1 MSYMLS
7 SNFRSELKMKV
18 SREQAAENRERIVQ
32 VAAKLFRER
41 GFDGI
46 GVADL
51 MKAAGLTHGGFYGHF
66 TSKEDLA
73 AEASGRALE
82 ETLQYW
88 STAIEKTPDE
98 AFQKII
104 NRYLSEGHRDAP
116 GRGCLVAALGSDVG
130 RQARPVRRV
139 VTDGIN
145 AFIGQL
151 MQLVPGKTKAVRR
164 RQALTDFAAMVG
176 AVTIAR
182 AVDDPALSKDVLD
195 AVASSLSEQCDGSR
209 H

>member
-1 MSYMLS
+1 MSYIR
-7 SNFRSELKMKV
+7 RSDFKGEMKMRV

-51 MKAAGLTHGGFYGHF
+51 MKAAGLTHGGFYGNF
-66 TSKEDLA
+66 SSKDDLA
-73 AEASGRALE
+73 AEASGRALKE
-82 ETLQYW
+82 LSEYW
-88 STAIEKTPDE
+88 TTVIEKAPET
-98 AFQKII
+98 AFSTIVH
-104 NRYLSEGHRDAP
+104 RYLSEGHRDAP
-116 GRGCLVAALGSDVG
+116 GQGCLVAALGSDLG

-139 VTDGIN
+139 VTEGIN

-151 MQLVPGKTKAVRR
+151 MQVIPGKSKVARR
-164 RQALTDFAAMVG
+164 RRALTDFAAMVG

-182 AVDDPALSKDVLD
+182 AVDDPALSKDVLE
-195 AVASSLSEQCDGSR
+195 AVASALSKRDAESR

>member
-1 MSYMLS
+1 
-7 SNFRSELKMKV
+7 MKV

-66 TSKEDLA
+66 ASKEDLA

-88 STAIEKTPDE
+88 STAIEKAPDE
-98 AFQKII
+98 AFLRIV
-104 NRYLSEGHRDAP
+104 NRYVSEAHRDAP

-151 MQLVPGKTKAVRR
+151 MQLVPGKSKAAWR

-195 AVASSLSEQCDGSR
+195 AVASSLLEQRDGSR

>member
-1 MSYMLS
+1 
-7 SNFRSELKMKV
+7 MKV

-66 TSKEDLA
+66 ASKEDLA

-98 AFQKII
+98 AFLKII

-145 AFIGQL
+145 AFIEQL
-151 MQLVPGKTKAVRR
+151 MQLVPGKSKAARR
-164 RQALTDFAAMVG
+164 RQALADFAAMVG

-182 AVDDPALSKDVLD
+182 AVDDLVLSRDVLD
-195 AVASSLSEQCDGSR
+195 AVASSLSEQCDGS
-209 H
+209 HH

>member
-1 MSYMLS
+1 
-7 SNFRSELKMKV
+7 MKV
-18 SREQAAENRERIVQ
+18 SREQAVENRERVVQ

-51 MKAAGLTHGGFYGHF
+51 MKAAGLTHGGFYGNF
-66 TSKEDLA
+66 SSKEDLA
-73 AEASGRALE
+73 AEASVRALQE
-82 ETLQYW
+82 LAQYW
-88 STAIEKTPDE
+88 ATVIEKSPDA
-98 AFQKII
+98 AFPTIV

-116 GRGCLVAALGSDVG
+116 GKGCLVAALGSDLR
-130 RQARPVRRV
+130 RQARPVRRA
-139 VTDGIN
+139 VTAGVN

-151 MQLVPGKTKAVRR
+151 MQLVPGKSKVARR

-182 AVDDPALSKDVLD
+182 AVDDAALSKDVLE
-195 AVASSLSEQCDGSR
+195 AVASALLERGDGIR

>member
-1 MSYMLS
+1 
-7 SNFRSELKMKV
+7 MKV

-66 TSKEDLA
+66 ASKEDLA
-73 AEASGRALE
+73 AEASDRALKE
-82 ETLQYW
+82 LSQYW
-88 STAIEKTPDE
+88 SAVIDKAPDE
-98 AFQKII
+98 AVSTIV

-116 GRGCLVAALGSDVG
+116 GRGCLVAALGSDLG
-130 RQARPVRRV
+130 RQARPVRRA
-139 VTDGIN
+139 VTDGVN

-151 MQLVPGKTKAVRR
+151 MQLVPGKSKVARH

-182 AVDDPALSKDVLD
+182 AVDDPRLSKDVLD
-195 AVASSLSEQCDGSR
+195 AVASALSERDDGNR

>member
-1 MSYMLS
+1 
-7 SNFRSELKMKV
+7 MKV

-66 TSKEDLA
+66 ASKEDLA

-82 ETLQYW
+82 ETLRYW
-88 STAIEKTPDE
+88 STAIEKTPGE
-98 AFQKII
+98 AFLKII
-104 NRYLSEGHRDAP
+104 NRYLSEAHRDAP

-151 MQLVPGKTKAVRR
+151 MQLVPGKSKAVRR

-195 AVASSLSEQCDGSR
+195 AVASSLLEQRDGSR

>member
-1 MSYMLS
+1 M
-7 SNFRSELKMKV
+7 KMRV
-18 SREQAAENRERIVQ
+18 SREQAVENRERIVQ

-51 MKAAGLTHGGFYGHF
+51 MKAAGLTHGGFYGNF
-66 TSKEDLA
+66 SSKDDLV

-82 ETLQYW
+82 ELAQYW
-88 STAIEKTPDE
+88 STVIEKAPE
-98 AFQKII
+98 SAFATIVD
-104 NRYLSEGHRDAP
+104 RYLSEGHRDAP
-116 GRGCLVAALGSDVG
+116 GRGCLVAALGSDLR

-139 VTDGIN
+139 VTEGVS

-151 MQLVPGKTKAVRR
+151 MQVIPGKSKAARR

-195 AVASSLSEQCDGSR
+195 AVASALSERDAGSR

>member
-1 MSYMLS
+1 
-7 SNFRSELKMKV
+7 MKV
-18 SREQAAENRERIVQ
+18 SREQTAENRERIVQ

-66 TSKEDLA
+66 GSKEDLA
-73 AEASGRALE
+73 AEASDRALKD
-82 ETLQYW
+82 TLQYW
-88 STAIEKTPDE
+88 SSVVDKNPDE
-98 AFQKII
+98 AFSTLV
-104 NRYLSEGHRDAP
+104 NRYLSEGHRDTP
-116 GRGCLVAALGSDVG
+116 GKGCLVAALGSDVG

-139 VTDGIN
+139 VTDGIQ
-145 AFIGQL
+145 AVIGQL
-151 MQLVPGKTKAVRR
+151 MQLVPGKSKPARR
-164 RQALTDFAAMVG
+164 RRALTDFAAMVG

-195 AVASSLSEQCDGSR
+195 AVASSLLEQRDGSR

>member
-1 MSYMLS
+1 
-7 SNFRSELKMKV
+7 MKV

-66 TSKEDLA
+66 ASKEDLA
-73 AEASGRALE
+73 AEASGRALKE
-82 ETLQYW
+82 LFQYW
-88 STAIEKTPDE
+88 SAVIEKAPDE
-98 AFQKII
+98 AFSTIV

-116 GRGCLVAALGSDVG
+116 GRGCLVAALGSDLG

-145 AFIGQL
+145 AFLGQL
-151 MQLVPGKTKAVRR
+151 MQLVPGKSKTARR

-195 AVASSLSEQCDGSR
+195 AVASSLSERDDGNR

>member
-1 MSYMLS
+1 
-7 SNFRSELKMKV
+7 MKV

-66 TSKEDLA
+66 ASKEDLA

-88 STAIEKTPDE
+88 STAIEKAPDE
-98 AFQKII
+98 AFLRIV
-104 NRYLSEGHRDAP
+104 NRYVSEAHRDAP

-151 MQLVPGKTKAVRR
+151 MQLVPGKSKAARR

-195 AVASSLSEQCDGSR
+195 AVASSLLEQRDGSR

>member
-1 MSYMLS
+1 
-7 SNFRSELKMKV
+7 MKV

-66 TSKEDLA
+66 ASKEDLA
-73 AEASGRALE
+73 VEASDRALKDI
-82 ETLQYW
+82 LQYW
-88 STAIEKTPDE
+88 SGVVDKNPDE
-98 AFQKII
+98 AFSTIV

-116 GRGCLVAALGSDVG
+116 GKGCLVAALGSDLG

-151 MQLVPGKTKAVRR
+151 MQLVPGKSKAARR
-164 RQALTDFAAMVG
+164 RQALADLSAMVG

-195 AVASSLSEQCDGSR
+195 AVASSLSEQSHGSR

>member
-1 MSYMLS
+1 
-7 SNFRSELKMKV
+7 MKV

-66 TSKEDLA
+66 GSKEDLA
-73 AEASGRALE
+73 AEASDRALKD
-82 ETLQYW
+82 TVQYW
-88 STAIEKTPDE
+88 SGVVDKAPDE
-98 AFQKII
+98 AFSTIV
-104 NRYLSEGHRDAP
+104 NRYLSEGHRDTP
-116 GRGCLVAALGSDVG
+116 GKGCLVAALGSDLG

-139 VTDGIN
+139 VTDGIQ

-151 MQLVPGKTKAVRR
+151 MQLVPGKSKPARR

-195 AVASSLSEQCDGSR
+195 AVASSLLGQREGSR

>member
-1 MSYMLS
+1 MLS
-7 SNFRSELKMKV
+7 SGFRSETTKMKV

-66 TSKEDLA
+66 ASKEDLA

-82 ETLQYW
+82 ELAQYW
-88 STAIEKTPDE
+88 SAVIEKAPDE
-98 AFQKII
+98 AFLKIV

-139 VTDGIN
+139 VTAGID
-145 AFIGQL
+145 AFVEQL
-151 MQLVPGKTKAVRR
+151 MQLVHGKSKAARR
-164 RQALTDFAAMVG
+164 RQALIDFAAMVG

-182 AVDDPALSKDVLD
+182 AADDPALSKEVLD
-195 AVASSLSEQCDGSR
+195 AVASSLSEAVR
-209 H
+209 R

>member
-1 MSYMLS
+1 
-7 SNFRSELKMKV
+7 MKV

-32 VAAKLFRER
+32 VAARLFRER

-66 TSKEDLA
+66 GSKEDLA
-73 AEASGRALE
+73 AEASDRALKD
-82 ETLQYW
+82 TLQYW
-88 STAIEKTPDE
+88 STVIDKTPDE
-98 AFQKII
+98 AFSTIVD
-104 NRYLSEGHRDAP
+104 RYLSEGHRDAP
-116 GRGCLVAALGSDVG
+116 GKGCLVAALGSDLG
-130 RQARPVRRV
+130 RQPRPVRRV
-139 VTDGIN
+139 VTDGIQ
-145 AFIGQL
+145 ALIGQL
-151 MQLVPGKTKAVRR
+151 MQLVPGKSKPARR

-195 AVASSLSEQCDGSR
+195 AVASSLLEQREGSR

>member
-1 MSYMLS
+1 
-7 SNFRSELKMKV
+7 MKV

-66 TSKEDLA
+66 ASKEELA
-73 AEASGRALE
+73 AEASGHALE
-82 ETLQYW
+82 ELAQYW
-88 STAIEKTPDE
+88 SAVIAKAPDA
-98 AFQKII
+98 AFSTIVK
-104 NRYLSEGHRDAP
+104 RYLSEGHRDAP
-116 GRGCLVAALGSDVG
+116 GRGCLVAALGSDLG
-130 RQARPVRRV
+130 RQARSVRRV
-139 VTDGIN
+139 VTAGIN

-151 MQLVPGKTKAVRR
+151 MQLVPGKSRAARR
-164 RQALTDFAAMVG
+164 RRALTDFAAMVG

-182 AVDDPALSKDVLD
+182 AVDDSSLSKDVLD
-195 AVASSLSEQCDGSR
+195 AVASALSERDDGNR

>member
-1 MSYMLS
+1 
-7 SNFRSELKMKV
+7 MKV
-18 SREQAAENRERIVQ
+18 SREQAAENRDRIVQ

-66 TSKEDLA
+66 ASKEDLA
-73 AEASGRALE
+73 AEASDRALKE
-82 ETLQYW
+82 LLQYW
-88 STAIEKTPDE
+88 SAVIEKAPDE
-98 AFQKII
+98 AFSTIV
-104 NRYLSEGHRDAP
+104 NRYVSEGHRDAP
-116 GRGCLVAALGSDVG
+116 GRGCLVAALGSDLG

-151 MQLVPGKTKAVRR
+151 MQLVPGKSKAARR

-195 AVASSLSEQCDGSR
+195 AVVSALSERGDGS
-209 H
+209 HH

>member
-1 MSYMLS
+1 
-7 SNFRSELKMKV
+7 MKV

-66 TSKEDLA
+66 ASKEDLA

-88 STAIEKTPDE
+88 STAIEKAPDE
-98 AFQKII
+98 AFLRIV
-104 NRYLSEGHRDAP
+104 NRYVSEGHRDAP
-116 GRGCLVAALGSDVG
+116 GKGCLVAALGSDVG

-151 MQLVPGKTKAVRR
+151 MQLVPGKSKPARR

-195 AVASSLSEQCDGSR
+195 AVASLLLEQREGSR

>member
-1 MSYMLS
+1 
-7 SNFRSELKMKV
+7 MKV

-66 TSKEDLA
+66 ASKEDLA

-88 STAIEKTPDE
+88 STAIEKAPDE
-98 AFQKII
+98 AFQKIV
-104 NRYLSEGHRDAP
+104 NRYVSEAHRDAP

-151 MQLVPGKTKAVRR
+151 MQLVPGKSKAVRR
-164 RQALTDFAAMVG
+164 QQALTDFAAMVG

-182 AVDDPALSKDVLD
+182 AADDPALSKDVLD
-195 AVASSLSEQCDGSR
+195 AVASSLLEQRDGSR

>member
-1 MSYMLS
+1 
-7 SNFRSELKMKV
+7 MKV
-18 SREQAAENRERIVQ
+18 SREQAAEKRERIVQ

-66 TSKEDLA
+66 GSKEDLA
-73 AEASGRALE
+73 AEASDRALKD
-82 ETLQYW
+82 TVQYW
-88 STAIEKTPDE
+88 SSVVDKAPDE
-98 AFQKII
+98 AFSTIV
-104 NRYLSEGHRDAP
+104 NRYLSEGHRDTP
-116 GRGCLVAALGSDVG
+116 GKGCLVAALGSDLG

-139 VTDGIN
+139 VTDGIQ

-151 MQLVPGKTKAVRR
+151 MQLVPGKSKPARR

-195 AVASSLSEQCDGSR
+195 AVASSLLGQREGSR

>member
-1 MSYMLS
+1 MLS
-7 SNFRSELKMKV
+7 SDRSELTKMKV

-66 TSKEDLA
+66 ASKEDLA
-73 AEASGRALE
+73 AEASGRALKE
-82 ETLQYW
+82 LLQYW
-88 STAIEKTPDE
+88 SAVIERAPDE
-98 AFQKII
+98 AFSTIV

-116 GRGCLVAALGSDVG
+116 GRGCLVAALGSDLG

-145 AFIGQL
+145 AFIGQI
-151 MQLVPGKTKAVRR
+151 MQLVPGKSKAARR

-195 AVASSLSEQCDGSR
+195 AVASALSERDDGSR

>member
-1 MSYMLS
+1 
-7 SNFRSELKMKV
+7 MKV
-18 SREQAAENRERIVQ
+18 SREQAAENRERIIQ

-66 TSKEDLA
+66 ASKEDLA

-82 ETLQYW
+82 ELAQYW
-88 STAIEKTPDE
+88 SAVIEKAPDE
-98 AFQKII
+98 AFSTIV

-130 RQARPVRRV
+130 RQARTVRRV
-139 VTDGIN
+139 VTDGIQ

-151 MQLVPGKTKAVRR
+151 MQLVPGKSKAARR
-164 RQALTDFAAMVG
+164 RQALADFAAMVG

-195 AVASSLSEQCDGSR
+195 AVASALSERGDGGR

>member
-1 MSYMLS
+1 MLS
-7 SNFRSELKMKV
+7 SDFGSETIKMKV

-66 TSKEDLA
+66 ASKEDLA

-82 ETLQYW
+82 ELSQYW
-88 STAIEKTPDE
+88 STVIEKAPDE
-98 AFQKII
+98 AFLKIV

-139 VTDGIN
+139 VTAGIE

-151 MQLVPGKTKAVRR
+151 MQLVPGKSKAARR

-182 AVDDPALSKDVLD
+182 AADDPALSKEVLD
-195 AVASSLSEQCDGSR
+195 AVASSLSEAVR
-209 H
+209 R

>member
-1 MSYMLS
+1 
-7 SNFRSELKMKV
+7 MKV

-66 TSKEDLA
+66 ASKEDLA
-73 AEASGRALE
+73 AEASGHALE
-82 ETLQYW
+82 ELAQYW
-88 STAIEKTPDE
+88 SAVIAKAPDA
-98 AFQKII
+98 AFSTIV

-116 GRGCLVAALGSDVG
+116 GRGCLVAALGSDLG
-130 RQARPVRRV
+130 RQARPVRRA
-139 VTDGIN
+139 VTDGVN

-151 MQLVPGKTKAVRR
+151 MQLVPGKSKVARH

-182 AVDDPALSKDVLD
+182 AVDDPSLSKDVLD
-195 AVASSLSEQCDGSR
+195 AVASALSERDDGNR

>member
-1 MSYMLS
+1 
-7 SNFRSELKMKV
+7 MKV

-41 GFDGI
+41 GFVGI

-66 TSKEDLA
+66 ASKEDLA

-88 STAIEKTPDE
+88 STAIEKAPDE
-98 AFQKII
+98 AFLRIV
-104 NRYLSEGHRDAP
+104 NRYVSEAHRDAP

-139 VTDGIN
+139 VTDGIS

-151 MQLVPGKTKAVRR
+151 MQLVPGKSKAARR

-195 AVASSLSEQCDGSR
+195 AVASSLLEQRDGSR

>member
-1 MSYMLS
+1 
-7 SNFRSELKMKV
+7 MKV

-66 TSKEDLA
+66 ASKEDLA

-82 ETLQYW
+82 ELAQYW
-88 STAIEKTPDE
+88 SAVIEKAPDE
-98 AFQKII
+98 AFSTIV

-130 RQARPVRRV
+130 RQARTVRRV
-139 VTDGIN
+139 VTDGIQ

-151 MQLVPGKTKAVRR
+151 MQLVPGKSKAARR
-164 RQALTDFAAMVG
+164 RQALADFAAMVG

-195 AVASSLSEQCDGSR
+195 AVASALSERGDGGR